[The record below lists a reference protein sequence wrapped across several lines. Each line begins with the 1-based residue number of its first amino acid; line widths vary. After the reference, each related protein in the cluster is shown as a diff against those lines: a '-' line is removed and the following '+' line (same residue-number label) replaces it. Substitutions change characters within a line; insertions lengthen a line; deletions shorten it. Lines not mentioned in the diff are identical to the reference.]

1 MDTLSAPEWRLL
13 GWPGSALL
21 RLYLLLAADERPA
34 AGHPPDPAIWAAMAP
49 HAAAAA
55 AAACMPAAAACKPA
69 AAAAACKAAAAAAAA
84 VAVLETLRLVVG
96 PVHLNRPFP
105 EAGSQ
110 PATYVLQML
119 CCSCRDC

>member
-1 MDTLSAPEWRLL
+1 MKGLL
-13 GWPGSALL
+13 QVIRQIL
-21 RLYLLLAADERPA
+21 RSGLRWHPMLLLAACCCMA
-34 AGHPPDPAIWAAMAP
+34 AA
-49 HAAAAA
+49 AAAAA
-55 AAACMPAAAACKPA
+55 AAACSLLLLH
-69 AAAAACKAAAAAAAA
+69 ACKAAAAAAAA

-119 CCSCRDC
+119 CCSCRERAVEHNDAV